1 MRRARALTQPAFE
14 PVTLQEAKQYL
25 RVTHTHD
32 DTTILH
38 LIRAARE
45 EIERSTQHGAGR
57 RDWIVTGRS
66 FQDLSLLTDERTIIL
81 LPAPVIAIS
90 EIKYRTGGVSVV
102 LPSTEY
108 RLDTSTQPAAL
119 MPAYGKEWPASDDD
133 EDSVAIKFS
142 VGYATIDEI
151 PPAYKQ
157 AVLMLVEQSYIER
170 GGVWA
175 GPPYAL
181 QRAIQGLAWSVF
193 A

>member
-1 MRRARALTQPAFE
+1 MARSGPQA
-14 PVTLQEAKQYL
+14 
-25 RVTHTHD
+25 
-32 DTTILH
+32 
-38 LIRAARE
+38 
-45 EIERSTQHGAGR
+45 
-57 RDWIVTGRS
+57 
-66 FQDLSLLTDERTIIL
+66 
-81 LPAPVIAIS
+81 
-90 EIKYRTGGVSVV
+90 
-102 LPSTEY
+102 
-108 RLDTSTQPAAL
+108 
-119 MPAYGKEWPASDDD
+119 DDD

>member
-32 DTTILH
+32 DATILH

-45 EIERSTQHGAGR
+45 EVERSTQHGAGR

-81 LPAPVIAIS
+81 LPAPVIAVS
-90 EIKYRTGGVSVV
+90 EITYRTGGISVV
-102 LPSTEY
+102 LPATNY
-108 RLDTSTQPAAL
+108 RFDTSAQPAAL
-119 MPAYGKEWPASDDD
+119 MPAYGKEWPATDDD

-142 VGYATIDEI
+142 VGYATIDEHSSGL
-151 PPAYKQ
+151 Q
-157 AVLMLVEQSYIER
+157 AS
-170 GGVWA
+170 
-175 GPPYAL
+175 
-181 QRAIQGLAWSVF
+181 RADVS
-193 A
+193 